1 MNRRTLLSLCGTVS
15 TLGLA
20 GCVSDNADDPGDDDN
35 GDPGSEGGFSLT
47 PLSFEN
53 EEERPVAYSA
63 TLTGGG
69 YDDSDGPL
77 GIEVE
82 LTNVS
87 DDELSYGERRNARF
101 HGKLSDD
108 GRFALY
114 PGDWNDLDEAKYEF
128 EDGCWNRI
136 EPYLTTDD
144 YQIGELEAGESHRS
158 ELVMTAAMTADCPDT
173 VPDEITFTTSVRV
186 WESEE
191 IPSNGDEA
199 DQYEWEF
206 RLEGE

>member
-1 MNRRTLLSLCGTVS
+1 MNRRTYLLSLCGTVS

-20 GCVSDNADDPGDDDN
+20 GCVSDNADDDSGDPGDDN
-35 GDPGSEGGFSLT
+35 GDPGSDVGFSLT

-53 EEERPVAYSA
+53 EENRPVAYSA

-69 YDDSDGPL
+69 YDDSDGAI

-87 DDELSYGERRNARF
+87 DDELSYGERRSARF
-101 HGKLSDD
+101 HGKSSDD

-114 PGDWNDLDEAKYEF
+114 PCAWNDLGEAQYEF
-128 EDGCWNRI
+128 ENECWNRI
-136 EPYLTTDD
+136 EPHLSNDD

-158 ELVMTAAMTADCPDT
+158 ELVMGASTA
-173 VPDEITFTTSVRV
+173 
-186 WESEE
+186 
-191 IPSNGDEA
+191 
-199 DQYEWEF
+199 
-206 RLEGE
+206 